1 MRKVPLSL
9 RVMLLGAEKQITDP
23 IKNQL
28 NLARNGDLTL
38 ELDQNS
44 EEFKFCYKWIMSI
57 YTNDINFLN
66 EVYSYKT
73 DIGPLRGVFPCE
85 VNRNKVTFSIDYY
98 DKTKSSWKDWFR
110 EV

>member
-1 MRKVPLSL
+1 MRKIPVNL
-9 RVMLLGAEKQITDP
+9 RVMLLGAEKQI
-23 IKNQL
+23 L
-28 NLARNGDLTL
+28 NPLRKPKRNGDLTL

-98 DKTKSSWKDWFR
+98 DETKSSWKDWFR